1 MQDALPGARLD
12 VERDAAL
19 GSVVLQEHSGGFAV
33 RLVGR
38 KRGHATRRVA
48 AERLNLDRIGARI
61 GEQFARERGGDFGAE
76 LNDAHAVKQGGLGW
90 DTHGSAV

>member
-1 MQDALPGARLD
+1 M
-12 VERDAAL
+12 
-19 GSVVLQEHSGGFAV
+19 

-90 DTHGSAV
+90 DSHGSAV